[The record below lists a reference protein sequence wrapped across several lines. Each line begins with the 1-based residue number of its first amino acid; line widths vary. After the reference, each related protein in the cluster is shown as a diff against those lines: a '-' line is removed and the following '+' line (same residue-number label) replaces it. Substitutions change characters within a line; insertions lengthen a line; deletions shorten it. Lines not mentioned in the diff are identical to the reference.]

1 MSIDS
6 AKAYMQRMREDP
18 EFRRRVNECD
28 DPAVNWA
35 FLKEMGFEFSAQ
47 EFKEAQKLVY
57 EEHGTDQL
65 PKKD

>member
-6 AKAYMQRMREDP
+6 AKAYMKRMREDP

-28 DPAVNWA
+28 DPAANWA
-35 FLKEMGFEFSAQ
+35 YLKEMGFEFTVQ
-47 EFKEAQKLVY
+47 EFKEAQKEVY

-65 PKKD
+65 PKKE